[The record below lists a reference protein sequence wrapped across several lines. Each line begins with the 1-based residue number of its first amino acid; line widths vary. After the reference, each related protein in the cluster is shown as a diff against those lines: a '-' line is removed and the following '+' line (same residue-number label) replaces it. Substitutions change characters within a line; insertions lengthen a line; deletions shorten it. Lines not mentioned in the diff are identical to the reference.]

1 MKHKM
6 NRILCALLTVL
17 LCVGFLP
24 VGAMPVAAESGTVGD
39 NLTWTLE
46 NGVFTISGAGAMPEF
61 SAREDVPWHAWK
73 NEIQR
78 IVVADGVTSVGRYAF
93 YGCERLTTV
102 TLASSVTILG
112 KLSFGN
118 CPELAQIYMPGVQRI
133 SSGCFYDCLKLNNV
147 TLPQSLKT
155 IEDQAFYH
163 CDNLAGI
170 TIPPGVATLG
180 HSAFMYCT
188 SLTYVKI
195 DAHISVLP
203 YLIFYGCDKLSK
215 LYLPRSVNSVEEKAL
230 AQCPELYSVDYGG
243 SDAVREEIQNQLSKP
258 VDTPSGTISKNIDYT
273 QTGGA
278 TITTVDQ
285 VQTNIDP
292 DNPEDV
298 TGTYIDATV
307 TDSSGW
313 EDVSQSVEDT
323 MNTGRNP
330 TVNIQVPGN
339 VPMPEGALNDLADKE
354 VVVNIHTSENV
365 DWQVI
370 MRDQNADT
378 LKGTQNFAVS
388 LSKNEQGKYTDVI
401 GSAESYT
408 VNLGDTT
415 LNSTILVPLG
425 VGTARK
431 VATLYVVDGNEL
443 RKLSSVIVDDDGKA
457 AFHVA
462 GTEAGDYVIALD
474 VQNIPQEE
482 VRIPQKLASEYDI
495 TYGATLMDAYGN
507 QYVLTGRV
515 NKMGFG
521 IGTLTL
527 IVVGVLV
534 GSGIV
539 VGVIMVIW
547 NKQKRKMEKVSKP
560 KKRSS

>member
-1 MKHKM
+1 M
-6 NRILCALLTVL
+6 
-17 LCVGFLP
+17 
-24 VGAMPVAAESGTVGD
+24 
-39 NLTWTLE
+39 
-46 NGVFTISGAGAMPEF
+46 FT
-61 SAREDVPWHAWK
+61 
-73 NEIQR
+73 
-78 IVVADGVTSVGRYAF
+78 
-93 YGCERLTTV
+93 
-102 TLASSVTILG
+102 
-112 KLSFGN
+112 
-118 CPELAQIYMPGVQRI
+118 
-133 SSGCFYDCLKLNNV
+133 
-147 TLPQSLKT
+147 
-155 IEDQAFYH
+155 
-163 CDNLAGI
+163 
-170 TIPPGVATLG
+170 
-180 HSAFMYCT
+180 YCT
-188 SLTYVKI
+188 SLVYVQI
-195 DAHISVLP
+195 DAPLSVIP
-203 YLIFYGCDKLSK
+203 YWTFYGCDKLSE
-215 LYLPRSVNSVEEKAL
+215 LYLPSTIEEIEQNALVE
-230 AQCPELYSVDYGG
+230 CPELLDVNYEG
-243 SDAVREEIQNQLSKP
+243 SAEVEKEIQNQLSQASSLP
-258 VDTPSGTISKNIDYT
+258 EDPSSVKDVIYT
-273 QTGGA
+273 QSDGA
-278 TITTVDQ
+278 TVTTTTTTNLNSENGITTSTQ
-285 VQTNIDP
+285 
-292 DNPEDV
+292 
-298 TGTYIDATV
+298 IDATV
-307 TDSSGW
+307 TDPSGW
-313 EDVSQSVEDT
+313 SEVTQGVEDAMSAGKT
-323 MNTGRNP
+323 P
-330 TVNIQVPGN
+330 TVDVQMQGDTT
-339 VPMPEGALNDLADKE
+339 MPEGALNDLADKE

-425 VGTARK
+425 IGTARK

-547 NKQKRKMEKVSKP
+547 NKQKRKMEKVSRP

>member
-1 MKHKM
+1 MKHKI
-6 NRILCALLTVL
+6 NRILCILLTVL
-17 LCVGFLP
+17 LCVGCLNY
-24 VGAMPVAAESGTVGD
+24 GAIPVAAESGTCGD
-39 NLTWTLE
+39 NLTWTLA
-46 NGVFTISGAGAMPEF
+46 NSTLTISGSGAMTNYTER
-61 SAREDVPWHAWK
+61 ALAPW
-73 NEIQR
+73 NDLTTQIQR
-78 IVVADGVTSVGRYAF
+78 IVISEGVTSVGNMAF
-93 YGCERLTTV
+93 YACKKVTTV
-102 TLASSVTILG
+102 TLSTTVASLG
-112 KLSFGN
+112 ELAFAG
-118 CPELAQIYMPGVQRI
+118 CTLLAQINLNSVKSIGR
-133 SSGCFYDCLKLNNV
+133 GCFFSCESLANV
-147 TLPQSLKT
+147 ILPDGIVSIGNEAFYRCKRLGGITVPASVTSFGESVFTYCSSLVYARIDAQITTLPYWT
-155 IEDQAFYH
+155 
-163 CDNLAGI
+163 
-170 TIPPGVATLG
+170 
-180 HSAFMYCT
+180 
-188 SLTYVKI
+188 
-195 DAHISVLP
+195 
-203 YLIFYGCDKLSK
+203 FYGCQKLNQ
-215 LYLPRSVNSVEEKAL
+215 LYLPSSLSSVGQNAVVE
-230 AQCPELYSVDYGG
+230 CPDLHHVDYDG
-243 SDAVREEIQNQLSKP
+243 SAEVKEEIQEQLDQAPISENDP
-258 VDTPSGTISKNIDYT
+258 TFDQDVTYTETPGASITTTDKT
-273 QTGGA
+273 QTGISNA
-278 TITTVDQ
+278 PTTEEEGVH
-285 VQTNIDP
+285 V
-292 DNPEDV
+292 
-298 TGTYIDATV
+298 DATV

-330 TVNIQVPGN
+330 TVNIQVQGN

-408 VNLGDTT
+408 VALGDTT

-425 VGTARK
+425 IGTARK

-534 GSGIV
+534 GSGIL
-539 VGVIMVIW
+539 VGVVMVIW
-547 NKQKRKMEKVSKP
+547 NKQKMKFERTHRT
-560 KKRSS
+560 KKR